1 MIRETI
7 VGMSMFSPNLHLWGM
22 VPSRGPPCPA
32 SLRVDAST
40 LPLRRVEVLLE
51 PLFLSNVKT
60 TLPLKNLDTQVCTH
74 LVSLIRELCFRGTLN
89 DELLTTAATR
99 MFMMS
104 EDNVHRLTKTGML
117 TSTIRTV
124 NTSPLITRSRRDD
137 VEALA
142 TKRVRPQSMPIPS
155 ELGRQ

>member
-1 MIRETI
+1 MLRK
-7 VGMSMFSPNLHLWGM
+7 GNASCRRFH
-22 VPSRGPPCPA
+22 PSVA
-32 SLRVDAST
+32 SCGSALRA
-40 LPLRRVEVLLE
+40 
-51 PLFLSNVKT
+51 LFLSNVKT